1 MKLNKLSLT
10 NFRSFKDTQSID
22 IAPVTLLFG
31 PNSVGKSSVLM
42 ALAYVQ
48 QILEKGH
55 CDPQKLDALGNK
67 TIGGFRSLVHGGD
80 LDSIIRI
87 KLDFELG
94 QTVYREDD
102 EDYDY
107 LANAFNAEKLDL
119 EDFGGSVNCFAIEL
133 EIAWAQEFE
142 WAFVQNYRVWVNS
155 RYVGCV
161 ESSEDLKNTRIS
173 ELNLVHPLLLNETE
187 RAQLQTTP
195 EDWGLDIAPED
206 HGLRHTQLQLTLD
219 GVVPGNRF
227 MEDIIP
233 SLEEVVFYQRDIGVS
248 CQWGAIPSGVE
259 RLRTNLNHSDLEPNQ
274 EHLDYLMVSSL
285 LTSAFLEPVNL
296 ARQFLRTYIAI
307 GPMRVIPDFDYVPDP
322 NPGQCNWADGR
333 AAWDLLHKNP
343 ETSDATKLLIKQCNQ
358 WLSDSDKLD
367 TGYELKNWSLF
378 EAMKGNN
385 SYDDSHYLIRKR
397 HLLFIE
403 KGKDYPLAAS
413 QLGTGISQVL
423 PVLVAA
429 HQEKLQLVSVEQP
442 ELHLHPRFQ
451 VELGDLFLSCSRDRS
466 FLIETHSEHLVL
478 RLLRRLREDAA
489 SRDTISVCYLKRSE
503 QGGVV
508 AESQVITDD
517 GDFEHDWPDG
527 FFDERDEELF

>member
-1 MKLNKLSLT
+1 MKLTQLSLT

-80 LDSIIRI
+80 LNSTIKI

-107 LANAFNAEKLDL
+107 LADAFNAEKLDL
-119 EDFGGSVNCFAIEL
+119 EDFSGSVDRFAFEL

-142 WAFVQNYRVWVNS
+142 WAFVQNYRVWVNN

-173 ELNLVHPLLLNETE
+173 ELNLVHPLLLTETE
-187 RAQLQTTP
+187 GAQLQTTA
-195 EDWGLDIAPED
+195 EDWDLDITPED
-206 HGLRHTQLQLTLD
+206 HGLRHTQFQLTLD
-219 GVVPGNRF
+219 GVVPGSRF
-227 MEDIIP
+227 MEDLIP
-233 SLEEVVFYQRDIGVS
+233 SLEEVVLYQRDIGVG
-248 CQWGAIPSGVE
+248 CQWGAVPTGGE
-259 RLRTNLNHSDLEPNQ
+259 RLGTNLNHSDLEPNQ
-274 EHLDYLMVSSL
+274 QHLDYLMVSSL
-285 LTSAFLEPVNL
+285 LTSVFLEPVNL

-322 NPGQCNWADGR
+322 NPAQSSWADGR

-358 WLSDSDKLD
+358 WLSDADKLD

-397 HLLFIE
+397 HLLFVE

-429 HQEKLQLVSVEQP
+429 HQEKLQLISVEQP

-451 VELGDLFLSCSRDRS
+451 VELGDLFLSCSKDRS

-478 RLLRRLREDAA
+478 RLLRRLREDAT
-489 SRDTISVCYLKRSE
+489 SRDNISVCYLKRPE

>member
-1 MKLNKLSLT
+1 MKITRLSLT
-10 NFRSFKDTQSID
+10 NFRSFKDTQAID
-22 IAPVTLLFG
+22 IAPVTLMFG

-67 TIGGFRSLVHGGD
+67 TVGGFRSLVHGGD
-80 LDSIIRI
+80 LDSTIKI

-94 QTVYREDD
+94 QTVFREDD

-119 EDFGGSVNCFAIEL
+119 EDFGGSVNRFAIEL
-133 EIAWAQEFE
+133 EIAWAHEFE
-142 WAFVQNYRVWVNS
+142 WAFVQNYRVWVNN
-155 RYVGCV
+155 RYVGSV

-187 RAQLQTTP
+187 RALLQTTP
-195 EDWGLDIAPED
+195 EDWDQDIALED
-206 HGLRHTQLQLTLD
+206 HGLGHTQLQVTLD
-219 GVVPGNRF
+219 GVVPGSQSR
-227 MEDIIP
+227 EEIIP
-233 SLEEVVFYQRDIGVS
+233 SLQQVVLYQRDIGVG
-248 CQWGAIPSGVE
+248 CQWGAIPEGTE
-259 RLRTNLNHSDLEPNQ
+259 NLTTNLNHSDLEPNQ
-274 EHLDYLMVSSL
+274 RHLDYLMVSNL
-285 LTSAFLEPVNL
+285 LTSAFLEPITL

-322 NPGQCNWADGR
+322 NPPQSSWADGR

-343 ETSDATKLLIKQCNQ
+343 DTSEAAKLLIKQCNQ
-358 WLSDSDKLD
+358 WLTGSDKLD
-367 TGYELKNWSLF
+367 TGYELKNGSL
-378 EAMKGNN
+378 ADSLSGKGG
-385 SYDDSHYLIRKR
+385 YDDSHYLMRKR

-403 KGKDYPLAAS
+403 KGNDYPLAAN

-451 VELGDLFLSCSRDRS
+451 VELGDLFIQSSKDRS

-478 RLLRRLREDAA
+478 RLLRRLRENVA
-489 SRDTISVCYLKRSE
+489 SREDISVCYLKRSDE
-503 QGGVV
+503 GGVV
-508 AESQVITDD
+508 AELQVITDD
-517 GDFEHDWPDG
+517 GDFEQDWPDG